1 MRPRQCSIVFRVWHS
16 SKKSLKH
23 AFQCQNVKDLVFE
36 CVTPSDHCLAGPHV
50 LSALPRTPWHSWE
63 RRRGAWWKQY
73 HEHWLAKREYQRQTP
88 DRGNVLEQWGIPR
101 ESWDLAVCRRGL
113 SLKTANFLHLF
124 NSAILLKSEKNA
136 ITLKLPFF
144 ILESHISVTW
154 PVPCLSRQWRAKQ
167 CTQTA
172 RRTPA
177 ADSWQPKTIFE
188 SIFFSRVI
196 HICGFITPSETQS
209 ISIVSL
215 NIGLILI
222 HFINAGACVCLNH
235 FIQKVFNS
243 NIIRVDYFVFANGQ
257 DTIMIYLN
265 IV

>member
-1 MRPRQCSIVFRVWHS
+1 MCDTFGPLPRRTTCIERPSTDTLTLLTEEERCLMETVSWALT
-16 SKKSLKH
+16 SLKRVSH
-23 AFQCQNVKDLVFE
+23 NM
-36 CVTPSDHCLAGPHV
+36 
-50 LSALPRTPWHSWE
+50 
-63 RRRGAWWKQY
+63 
-73 HEHWLAKREYQRQTP
+73 P
-88 DRGNVLEQWGIPR
+88 DRGNVKSSEVFPENPETW
-101 ESWDLAVCRRGL
+101 L
-113 SLKTANFLHLF
+113 SAEEDSPWKQQTFYICSTVPFWYYLKNCNHFKTVLLYSRKSYKCHLTC
-124 NSAILLKSEKNA
+124 A
-136 ITLKLPFF
+136 LP
-144 ILESHISVTW
+144 E
-154 PVPCLSRQWRAKQ
+154 
-167 CTQTA
+167 QTA
-172 RRTPA
+172 VKSQAVYRDTHRIPA

-235 FIQKVFNS
+235 FIQKVFNF
-243 NIIRVDYFVFANGQ
+243 NIIRVDYFVFAIGQ